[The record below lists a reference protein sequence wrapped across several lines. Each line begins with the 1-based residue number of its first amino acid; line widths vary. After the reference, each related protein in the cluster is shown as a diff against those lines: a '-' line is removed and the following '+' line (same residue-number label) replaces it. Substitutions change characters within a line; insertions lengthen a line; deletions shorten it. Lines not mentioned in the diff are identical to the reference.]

1 MATIRRNSII
11 SALYRPWIVRACRI
25 RSIPAAV
32 GPVLL
37 PPCIRHREF
46 LIAGDRHELPLGFLL
61 RSGGRTAPRE
71 LSCANREGDVR
82 GSPWLLPASPPPRMA
97 GAAMFPTTAFAPE

>member
-46 LIAGDRHELPLGFLL
+46 LIAATGTTSRSSSSARPGGNQPVFTIASIKVLL
-61 RSGGRTAPRE
+61 NRSDFDPPMGARYRTRPR
-71 LSCANREGDVR
+71 RE
-82 GSPWLLPASPPPRMA
+82 
-97 GAAMFPTTAFAPE
+97 